1 MLSFRYGGKTGRS
14 FSLKESLR
22 DIVVRTESRMPV
34 TGEDVFA
41 EAPLSKA
48 ARVIVGEFDLVARF
62 QEAGVEVLR
71 TSVRAAKA
79 MRDNA
84 RSILKKEPA
93 IEFAGR
99 VLIDSRSGEPV
110 VYTENFF
117 VKFNGD
123 ISSRA
128 CVKIIKSYGL
138 EVKRPLEYARN
149 AYFMRRRKG
158 PARKFL
164 PSRRDFSRRRMWSF
178 VIPNL
183 CAASVRGRR
192 FPSSGT

>member
-48 ARVIVGEFDLVARF
+48 ARVIVGEFDPVARF

-84 RSILKKEPA
+84 RSILKKEPDVDRQPLRR
-93 IEFAGR
+93 AGR
-99 VLIDSRSGEPV
+99 LH
-110 VYTENFF
+110 
-117 VKFNGD
+117 
-123 ISSRA
+123 
-128 CVKIIKSYGL
+128 
-138 EVKRPLEYARN
+138 
-149 AYFMRRRKG
+149 
-158 PARKFL
+158 RKFL
-164 PSRRDFSRRRMWSF
+164 REIQWRHLLARLR
-178 VIPNL
+178 
-183 CAASVRGRR
+183 
-192 FPSSGT
+192 